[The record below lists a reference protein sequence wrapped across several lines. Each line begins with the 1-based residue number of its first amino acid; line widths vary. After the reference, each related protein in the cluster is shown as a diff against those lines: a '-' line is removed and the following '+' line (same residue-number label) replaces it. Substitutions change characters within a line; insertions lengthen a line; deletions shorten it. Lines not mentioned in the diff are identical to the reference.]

1 MISNWL
7 LWAIPTPVR
16 EEISID
22 HVVGAVYPSNILVWI
37 AIYEIWLYNKL
48 IMV

>member
-1 MISNWL
+1 MDNT
-7 LWAIPTPVR
+7 APVC
-16 EEISID
+16 EEISLYLM
-22 HVVGAVYPSNILVWI
+22 VSAVYTPRIRFRI

>member
-1 MISNWL
+1 MDDT
-7 LWAIPTPVR
+7 TPVC
-16 EEISID
+16 EEISIYF
-22 HVVGAVYPSNILVWI
+22 VVGAVYPSNIFVWI

>member
-1 MISNWL
+1 MDNTTS
-7 LWAIPTPVR
+7 VR
-16 EEISID
+16 EEISLYF
-22 HVVGAVYPSNILVWI
+22 VGGYVRTPGLRIRI

>member
-1 MISNWL
+1 MDNT
-7 LWAIPTPVR
+7 TPIR
-16 EEISID
+16 EEIPVHPMAGD
-22 HVVGAVYPSNILVWI
+22 VCASNIFVWI